1 VRGSVDDQLTVR
13 ASDGIVLRGRS
24 WVPPEAPQRVVLVVH
39 GLKDHSGRYADV
51 AEALNARGGAVVAFD
66 LRGHGRSDGE
76 RAFVSRFG
84 VYGTDLDAE
93 RAFVTERFPGL
104 PLTILGQSMG
114 GAIVARNALDRPAG
128 LAALAL
134 SSPALQPP
142 AATSGAA
149 VFGAR
154 LLSALAPHARIF
166 RPDVAGFSR
175 TAEVVQAMAADPL
188 IDQRAIPA
196 RTAAELLRT
205 MPTVIADVGRLGPPT
220 WIAHGTADRVTNVEG
235 SQAFARGAPH
245 GRVSLQTI
253 PGGYHDLWH
262 EPEAPRLRTE
272 LAEFVVS
279 H

>member
-24 WVPPEAPQRVVLVVH
+24 WVPPGAPQRVVLVVH

-93 RAFVTERFPGL
+93 RAFVAERFPGL

>member
-1 VRGSVDDQLTVR
+1 
-13 ASDGIVLRGRS
+13 
-24 WVPPEAPQRVVLVVH
+24 
-39 GLKDHSGRYADV
+39 
-51 AEALNARGGAVVAFD
+51 
-66 LRGHGRSDGE
+66 
-76 RAFVSRFG
+76 
-84 VYGTDLDAE
+84 
-93 RAFVTERFPGL
+93 
-104 PLTILGQSMG
+104 
-114 GAIVARNALDRPAG
+114 
-128 LAALAL
+128 
-134 SSPALQPP
+134 
-142 AATSGAA
+142 
-149 VFGAR
+149 
-154 LLSALAPHARIF
+154 
-166 RPDVAGFSR
+166 
-175 TAEVVQAMAADPL
+175 MAADPL

-205 MPTVIADVGRLGPPT
+205 MPTVIADAGRLGPPT